1 MPSGDIKVISS
12 ALDLFT
18 KAIATK
24 TAGGGLNVYKFMLEL
39 VAGQMAEDRGYDSAI
54 KRLQLVVKEILRA
67 GELPILKPQ
76 TNIQLKDKNAVIVV
90 ITDKDPSDS

>member
-1 MPSGDIKVISS
+1 
-12 ALDLFT
+12 
-18 KAIATK
+18 
-24 TAGGGLNVYKFMLEL
+24 MLEL

-76 TNIQLKDKNAVIVV
+76 TNIQLKR
-90 ITDKDPSDS
+90 

>member
-1 MPSGDIKVISS
+1 
-12 ALDLFT
+12 
-18 KAIATK
+18 
-24 TAGGGLNVYKFMLEL
+24 
-39 VAGQMAEDRGYDSAI
+39 
-54 KRLQLVVKEILRA
+54 VKEILRA